1 MKITR
6 TISGQKGFITT
17 IAVITLSVI
26 GALGL
31 LTWKG
36 PGCLDKYNECLG
48 RVRTGEPTNE
58 DTNCFAV
65 ALGCLTDAAG
75 GVPIPTGADDF
86 IAIPLQALTSVSTE
100 IGSIPIPKPGH
111 PGQASACSITVDPIL
126 AAYGEHVTATITIPI
141 AFQSNIKSIT
151 AEAGAEGF
159 NVPPTGG
166 TFNFGIPCSAAEH
179 FQVRFEAY
187 DSQGAKVCSG
197 SATVNIKPPLS
208 TTLISPT
215 LSTTLISPTGTI
227 NSSQPTY
234 QWNAVCAATLYY
246 LLVDDSTGR
255 GKIFTP
261 YSASAAGCSLGIGTC
276 SVTPSVSLADGNA
289 TWWVEPCSPG
299 GCGAWSNALG
309 FIVNTQDP
317 IVGLWAPWDGGQLKI
332 EKRTTGSYDYIGK
345 VTVQNAFW
353 IERDMKIGDEVWW
366 LDKQADG
373 HYKGSQLWKGNFYWT
388 GPLEVWI
395 TGNTMKDSTG
405 KVVATKVQ

>member
-6 TISGQKGFITT
+6 TIFGQKGEIG
-17 IAVITLSVI
+17 IIVVLTLSII
-26 GALGL
+26 GTLGL
-31 LTWKG
+31 LVVKG
-36 PGCLDKYNECLG
+36 PDAVNKYNNSLNRIRNEN
-48 RVRTGEPTNE
+48 PTNE
-58 DTNCFAV
+58 DMQYV
-65 ALGCLTDAAG
+65 AENLASLTDAAG
-75 GVPIPTGADDF
+75 GLPIPTGADDVLV
-86 IAIPLQALTSVSTE
+86 AALQALTSVSTE
-100 IGSIPIPKPGH
+100 IGSKPLPQPGH
-111 PGQASACSITVDPIL
+111 PGQVSPCGITVDPIL
-126 AAYGEHVTATITIPI
+126 AAYGEHVTAAITIPI
-141 AFQSNIKSIT
+141 AFQSGIKSIT

-166 TFNFGIPCSAAEH
+166 TFTFGIPCSAAEH
-179 FQVRFEAY
+179 IQVRFVAY
-187 DSQGAKVCSG
+187 DSENAKVCSG

-208 TTLISPT
+208 TALISPT

-227 NSSQPTY
+227 TTSQPTY
-234 QWNAVCAATLYY
+234 KWNAECVATLYY

-261 YSASAAGCSLGIGTC
+261 YSASEAGCPLGTGIC

-289 TWWVEPCSPG
+289 TWWVEPCSSG

-332 EKRTTGSYDYIGK
+332 EKRTTGSYDYVGK

-366 LDKQADG
+366 LDKQTDG